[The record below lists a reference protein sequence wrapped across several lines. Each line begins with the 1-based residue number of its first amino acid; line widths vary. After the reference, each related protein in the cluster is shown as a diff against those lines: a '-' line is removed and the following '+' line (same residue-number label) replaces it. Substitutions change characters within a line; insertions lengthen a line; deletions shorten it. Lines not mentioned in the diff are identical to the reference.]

1 MRISKLTSFAII
13 LLLMG
18 ERGMGERER
27 EFPSEALSFPAAGS
41 LKRQLVSPKRGR
53 AGNNKATQVKS
64 HLTLP
69 KVSVFLR
76 FYIPGDQTTLT
87 QGPNG
92 CPRS

>member
-1 MRISKLTSFAII
+1 M
-13 LLLMG
+13 
-18 ERGMGERER
+18 EWEWEW

-53 AGNNKATQVKS
+53 AGNDEAAQVNS
-64 HLTLP
+64 HLTLQ

-76 FYIPGDQTTLT
+76 FYIIGNQSTLT